1 MNQRQ
6 RFKELFTEEMKQND
20 DIILLVGDVGY
31 KVFDHLREDFPRRV
45 INTGASEQLMI
56 GMAAGL
62 AMDGKI
68 PVCYSIT
75 PFVLYRPFEFIR
87 NYLNHESIP
96 VKLVGSGRN
105 EDYGVCGFSH
115 YACEDL
121 EVMKIFSN
129 IEVYHP
135 QSSEEIDIKKFL
147 YSHTPSYINLQR

>member
-6 RFKELFTEEMKQND
+6 RFKELFTEEMRKNE

-31 KVFDHLREDFPRRV
+31 KVFDHLREEIPNRG
-45 INTGASEQLMI
+45 INPGASEQLMI
-56 GMAAGL
+56 GMGAGL

-87 NYLNHESIP
+87 NYLHHESIP

-129 IEVYHP
+129 IEVHHP
-135 QSSEEIDIKKFL
+135 QSPDEIDIKKFL

>member
-1 MNQRQ
+1 MNQR
-6 RFKELFTEEMKQND
+6 RKFKELFTEEMKQND
-20 DIILLVGDVGY
+20 NIILLVGDVGY
-31 KVFDHLREDFPRRV
+31 KIFDHLREEFPSRV
-45 INTGASEQLMI
+45 INAGASEQLMI

-96 VKLVGSGRN
+96 VKLVGSGRD

-121 EVMKIFSN
+121 EVMKIFSE
-129 IEVYHP
+129 IEVHYP
-135 QSSEEIDIKKFL
+135 QSFEDIDIKKFL
-147 YSHTPSYINLQR
+147 

>member
-1 MNQRQ
+1 MNQR
-6 RFKELFTEEMKQND
+6 RKFKELFTEEMKQND
-20 DIILLVGDVGY
+20 NIILLGGDVGY
-31 KVFDHLREDFPRRV
+31 KIFDHLREEFPSRV
-45 INTGASEQLMI
+45 INAGASEQLMI

-96 VKLVGSGRN
+96 VKLVGSGRD

-121 EVMKIFSN
+121 EVMKIFSE
-129 IEVYHP
+129 IEVHYP
-135 QSSEEIDIKKFL
+135 QSFEDIDIKKFL
-147 YSHTPSYINLQR
+147 YSNTPSYINLKR

>member
-1 MNQRQ
+1 MNQR
-6 RFKELFTEEMKQND
+6 RKFKELFTEEMKQNYN
-20 DIILLVGDVGY
+20 IILLVGDVGY
-31 KVFDHLREDFPRRV
+31 KIFDHLREEFPSRV
-45 INTGASEQLMI
+45 INAGASEQLMI

-96 VKLVGSGRN
+96 VKLVGSGRD

-121 EVMKIFSN
+121 EVMKIFSE
-129 IEVYHP
+129 IEVHYP
-135 QSSEEIDIKKFL
+135 QSFEDIDIKKFL
-147 YSHTPSYINLQR
+147 YSNTPSYINLKR

>member
-1 MNQRQ
+1 MNQR
-6 RFKELFTEEMKQND
+6 RKFKELFTEEMKQND
-20 DIILLVGDVGY
+20 NIILLVGDVGY
-31 KVFDHLREDFPRRV
+31 KIFDHLREEFPSRV
-45 INTGASEQLMI
+45 INAGASEQLMI

-96 VKLVGSGRN
+96 VKLVGSGRD

-121 EVMKIFSN
+121 EVMKIFSE
-129 IEVYHP
+129 IEVHYPH
-135 QSSEEIDIKKFL
+135 SFEDIDIKKFL
-147 YSHTPSYINLQR
+147 YSNTPSYINLKR

>member
-6 RFKELFTEEMKQND
+6 RFKELFTEEMRQNE

-31 KVFDHLREDFPRRV
+31 KVFDHLREEFPNSV
-45 INTGASEQLMI
+45 INPGASEQLMI
-56 GMAAGL
+56 GMGAGL

-96 VKLVGSGRN
+96 VKLVGSGRD

-121 EVMKIFSN
+121 EVMKIFSE
-129 IEVYHP
+129 IEVHYP
-135 QSSEEIDIKKFL
+135 QSFEDIDIKKFL
-147 YSHTPSYINLQR
+147 YSNTPSYINLKR

>member
-1 MNQRQ
+1 MNQR
-6 RFKELFTEEMKQND
+6 RKFKELFTEEMKQND
-20 DIILLVGDVGY
+20 NIILLVGDVGY
-31 KVFDHLREDFPRRV
+31 KIFDHLREEFPSHV
-45 INTGASEQLMI
+45 INAGASEQLMI

-96 VKLVGSGRN
+96 VKLVGSGRD

-121 EVMKIFSN
+121 EVMKIFSE
-129 IEVYHP
+129 IEVHYP
-135 QSSEEIDIKKFL
+135 QSFEDIDIKKFL
-147 YSHTPSYINLQR
+147 YSNTPSYINLKR

>member
-1 MNQRQ
+1 MNQR
-6 RFKELFTEEMKQND
+6 RKFKELFSEEMKQND
-20 DIILLVGDVGY
+20 NIILLVGDVGY
-31 KVFDHLREDFPRRV
+31 KIFDHLREEFPSRV
-45 INTGASEQLMI
+45 INAGASEQLMI

-96 VKLVGSGRN
+96 VKLVGSGRD

-121 EVMKIFSN
+121 EVMKIFSE
-129 IEVYHP
+129 IEVHYP
-135 QSSEEIDIKKFL
+135 QSFEDIDIKKFL
-147 YSHTPSYINLQR
+147 YSNTPSYINLKR

>member
-6 RFKELFTEEMKQND
+6 RFTELLTEEMRQNK

-31 KVFDHLREDFPRRV
+31 KVFDHLREEYPDRV
-45 INTGASEQLMI
+45 INPGAAEQLMI

-87 NYLNHESIP
+87 NYVNHEQLT

-105 EDYGVCGFSH
+105 DDYGLCGPSNF
-115 YACEDL
+115 AWEDL
-121 EVMKIFSN
+121 DVMKALPN

-135 QSSEEIDIKKFL
+135 TSPDDIDIKKFL
-147 YSHTPSYINLQR
+147 YGESPAYINLQR

>member
-6 RFKELFTEEMKQND
+6 RFTELLTEEMRQNE

-31 KVFDHLREDFPRRV
+31 KVFDHLREEYPDRV
-45 INTGASEQLMI
+45 INPGAAEQLMI

-87 NYLNHESIP
+87 NYVNHEELP
-96 VKLVGSGRN
+96 VKLVGSGLN
-105 EDYGVCGFSH
+105 DDYGLCGPSH
-115 YACEDL
+115 FAWEDL
-121 EVMKIFSN
+121 DVMKALPN
-129 IEVYHP
+129 IDIHYP
-135 QSSEEIDIKKFL
+135 TFPEEIDIKRFL
-147 YSHTPSYINLQR
+147 YSESPAYINLKR

>member
-1 MNQRQ
+1 MNQR
-6 RFKELFTEEMKQND
+6 RKFKELFTEEMKQND
-20 DIILLVGDVGY
+20 NIILLVGEVGY
-31 KVFDHLREDFPRRV
+31 KIFDHLREEFPSRV
-45 INTGASEQLMI
+45 INAGASEQLMI

-96 VKLVGSGRN
+96 VKLVGSGRD

-121 EVMKIFSN
+121 EVMKIFSE
-129 IEVYHP
+129 IEVHYP
-135 QSSEEIDIKKFL
+135 QSFEDIDIKKFL
-147 YSHTPSYINLQR
+147 YSNSPSYINLKR

>member
-6 RFKELFTEEMKQND
+6 KFKELFTEEMKQND
-20 DIILLVGDVGY
+20 NIILLVGDVGY
-31 KVFDHLREDFPRRV
+31 KIFDHLREEFPSRV
-45 INTGASEQLMI
+45 INAGASEQLMI

-96 VKLVGSGRN
+96 VKLVGSGRD

-121 EVMKIFSN
+121 EVMKIFSE
-129 IEVYHP
+129 IEVHYP
-135 QSSEEIDIKKFL
+135 QSFEDIDIKKFL
-147 YSHTPSYINLQR
+147 YSNTPSYINLKR

>member
-1 MNQRQ
+1 MNQR
-6 RFKELFTEEMKQND
+6 RKFKELFTEEMKQND
-20 DIILLVGDVGY
+20 NIILLVGDVGY
-31 KVFDHLREDFPRRV
+31 KIFDHLREEFPSRV
-45 INTGASEQLMI
+45 INAGASEQLMI

-68 PVCYSIT
+68 PVCSSIT

-96 VKLVGSGRN
+96 VKLVGSGRD

-121 EVMKIFSN
+121 EVMKIFSE
-129 IEVYHP
+129 IEVHYP
-135 QSSEEIDIKKFL
+135 QSFEDIDIKKFL
-147 YSHTPSYINLQR
+147 YSNTPSYINLKR

>member
-1 MNQRQ
+1 MNQR
-6 RFKELFTEEMKQND
+6 RKFKELFTEEMKQND
-20 DIILLVGDVGY
+20 NIVLLVGDVGY
-31 KVFDHLREDFPRRV
+31 KIFDHLREEFPSRV
-45 INTGASEQLMI
+45 INAGASEQLMI

-96 VKLVGSGRN
+96 VKLVGSGRD

-121 EVMKIFSN
+121 EVMKIFSE
-129 IEVYHP
+129 IEVHYP
-135 QSSEEIDIKKFL
+135 QSFEDIDIKKFL
-147 YSHTPSYINLQR
+147 YSNTPSYINLKR